1 MRTKWV
7 DLNIKEKLAILSA
20 ILSFILGWCMSIA
33 GFWIPPIGEVADSI
47 LWILG
52 QALLYAASVF
62 GVSAYFRSETVQLRK
77 DMDRH
82 LEHMERLQIQREKIR
97 NGIDVEE
104 IPNNYNDEDNDKRR
118 HCHTQCSQNGSREFS
133 LFITDIRR
141 TVNRNRPRRRLS
153 NDSNVHHLVMGNPVF
168 LFNADVLNNR
178 KHRVS
183 SAESKQ
189 PDFGECHK

>member
-1 MRTKWV
+1 MKTKWV

-20 ILSFILGWCMSIA
+20 IIAFILGWCMSIA

-82 LEHMERLQIQREKIR
+82 LEHMERMQIQREKIR

-104 IPNNYNDEDNDKRR
+104 IPNNYNDEDN
-118 HCHTQCSQNGSREFS
+118 E
-133 LFITDIRR
+133 
-141 TVNRNRPRRRLS
+141 
-153 NDSNVHHLVMGNPVF
+153 
-168 LFNADVLNNR
+168 
-178 KHRVS
+178 
-183 SAESKQ
+183 
-189 PDFGECHK
+189 